1 MKKLLSRILDLLY
14 PPKCVL
20 CTALLKEGEIELC
33 ESCSKI
39 KPIHGLIHR
48 GSFFDHC
55 CSVYPYKDPVSSA
68 VKRLKFGGREHYAS
82 CFGKLLARK
91 LVQEEQSFDAI
102 TWVPVSPKRKRKR
115 GYDQAQLIALA
126 VGKELDVPVLPTLK
140 KIRHNAPQAMEA
152 SAAARRANVLDAYV
166 SLYPSQI
173 AGKRFLVVDD
183 VITSAATLSE
193 CCRILKM
200 AGAKS
205 LICGTFAAA
214 GE

>member
-1 MKKLLSRILDLLY
+1 MKKLFSQILDLLY

-20 CTALLKEGEIELC
+20 CTSLLRKGEEELC
-33 ESCSKI
+33 ETCAKI
-39 KPIHGLIHR
+39 KPVSGLLHR

-55 CSVYPYKDPVSSA
+55 CSVYYYKDPVSSA

-126 VGKELDVPVLPTLK
+126 VGKELDIAVLPTLK

-152 SAAARRANVLDAYV
+152 NAAARRANVLDAYAAID
-166 SLYPSQI
+166 PSQI
-173 AGKRFLVVDD
+173 VGKRFLVVDD
-183 VITSAATLSE
+183 VITSGATLSE
-193 CCRILKM
+193 CCRTLKM

-205 LICGTFAAA
+205 LVCGTFAAA